1 MCEAHA
7 FVLKDGEEKKLMENV
22 DRVEMVGDVIKIV
35 NIFGEQKILKG
46 KMRSYNNTQRKILLE
61 SIE

>member
-7 FVLKDGEEKKLMENV
+7 FVLKNGEEKKLMENV
-22 DRVEMVGDVIKIV
+22 DQVEMDGDVIKII

-46 KMRSYNNTQRKILLE
+46 KMRSYNNTDRKILLE

>member
-7 FVLKDGEEKKLMENV
+7 FVLKNGEEKKLMENV
-22 DRVEMVGDVIKIV
+22 DMVEMDGDVIKII
-35 NIFGEQKILKG
+35 NIFGEQKILEG
-46 KMRSYNNTQRKILLE
+46 RMRSYNNTDRKILLE

>member
-35 NIFGEQKILKG
+35 NIFGEQRILKG

>member
-22 DRVEMVGDVIKIV
+22 DTVEMDGDMIKII
-35 NIFGEQKILKG
+35 NIFGEQRILKG
-46 KMRSYNNTQRKILLE
+46 KMRSYNNTERKILLE

>member
-7 FVLKDGEEKKLMENV
+7 FVLKDGEETKLMENV
-22 DRVEMVGDVIKIV
+22 DKVEMDGDVIKII
-35 NIFGEQKILKG
+35 NIFGEQRILKG
-46 KMRSYNNTQRKILLE
+46 KMRSYNNTDRKILLE

>member
-7 FVLKDGEEKKLMENV
+7 FVWKDGEEKKLMENV

>member
-1 MCEAHA
+1 
-7 FVLKDGEEKKLMENV
+7 MENV

>member
-7 FVLKDGEEKKLMENV
+7 FVLKNGEEKKLMENV
-22 DRVEMVGDVIKIV
+22 DTVEMDGDVIKII
-35 NIFGEQKILKG
+35 NIFGEQRILKG
-46 KMRSYNNTQRKILLE
+46 KMRSYNNTDRKILLE